1 MSRYQITCLR
11 NQVHI
16 VGPTIRHLQRA
27 VVHHYSHRHDGRG
40 SKVVRDW
47 IDALRSADQ
56 ASGYSNALAM
66 LAALDSDSETD
77 DDHGLTCADR
87 AQFYGPSVRI

>member
-1 MSRYQITCLR
+1 MTRYQLTCLR

-16 VGPTIRHLQRA
+16 VEPTIRHLQRA
-27 VVHHYSHRHDGRG
+27 VAHHYSHRHDGRG
-40 SKVVRDW
+40 AKVVKGS
-47 IDALRSADQ
+47 IDALRSADR

-66 LAALDSDSETD
+66 LAAFDSETD
-77 DDHGLTCADR
+77 DDHGLTHADR